1 MQPMT
6 YNSVKRIGIMM
17 RKGVVMVADPAP
29 SLFSYR
35 MQRLWLTPI
44 FRALVQVG
52 LPLFGMVMLGWMF
65 LSKVENRDYLNG
77 LIHEAQGAAQNQ
89 PVHQLQTLTIEG
101 ASPLLKDEIRS
112 HFGDLLPISALE
124 LDFEN
129 MRGWIESI
137 ASVERATLITAV
149 GGLLSVQVTEID
161 PEFMWRNAVGLH
173 LVSST
178 GDVLRSVSR
187 RVDFPHLPLIAGN
200 GATLALREARE
211 LIMTAAPI
219 SNRLR
224 GLVRIGERRWDLLLS
239 NNQTIALPEEN
250 PELILAQVIVLSM
263 AQDLFERD
271 IILMDFRNP
280 RRPTLR
286 LRSQALVGLKQANSV
301 TFMEIAK

>member
-1 MQPMT
+1 
-6 YNSVKRIGIMM
+6 
-17 RKGVVMVADPAP
+17 
-29 SLFSYR
+29 

-44 FRALVQVG
+44 FRAFVQVG
-52 LPLFGMVMLGWMF
+52 LPFFGMVMLGWMF

-77 LIHEAQGAAQNQ
+77 LIDEAQGAVQNQ

-112 HFGDLLPISALE
+112 HFVDLLPTSALE
-124 LDFEN
+124 LDFED

-137 ASVERATLITAV
+137 ASVERANLITSV
-149 GGLLSVQVTEID
+149 GGLLSVKVTEIE

-178 GDVLRSVSR
+178 GDLLRSVSR
-187 RVDFPHLPLIAGN
+187 RSDFPHLPLIAGN
-200 GATLALREARE
+200 GAALALEEARE

-224 GLVRIGERRWDLLLS
+224 GLVRIGERRWDLVLS

-263 AQDLFERD
+263 SRDLFERD
-271 IILMDFRNP
+271 ILLIDFRNP

-286 LRSQALVGLKQANSV
+286 LRSQALVRLKQAKNV
-301 TFMEIAK
+301 TSMEIAK